1 MRVEDHA
8 ILGKMPEPQWV
19 EFEFDGQ
26 TLQAIEGEP
35 IAAALLAHGI
45 NIFRKT
51 PKTGQPRGIFCAIGR
66 CNDCVMTVNGVPN
79 VRTCV
84 EPVKA
89 GMKVQSQIGNG
100 QFPELAHP
108 GEEAAKQDNQGGC
121 RG

>member
-26 TLQAIEGEP
+26 KLQAIEGEP
-35 IAAALLAHGI
+35 IAAALLAQGI

-84 EPVKA
+84 EPVRA
-89 GMKVQSQIGNG
+89 GMKVQSQNGNG
-100 QFPELAHP
+100 RYPEGDHP
-108 GEEAAKQDNQGGC
+108 EEANAGQDKQGGC
-121 RG
+121 QE